1 MRYAY
6 LNHRITYPVF
16 KSARRKRSDVDIFPI
31 SLKLQQ
37 QPCLLV
43 GGGKIAYRK
52 AQLLATAGAVLD
64 VLAPEIEP
72 NLLALVEATGGQY
85 YADNFIAS
93 FQLNTYRLVIAA
105 TNDAQVNKQVFER
118 CETLN
123 VLVNS
128 VDDPPHCRF
137 MVPAIIDRSP
147 LVVSVATNGTSPVL
161 SRQIRT
167 QLEASIPHGMGKL
180 AEFSGKWRNIV
191 KNKIINPDERRVFWE
206 NLYAS
211 PLKEQVFNDNIAQ
224 ADQFIETALS
234 AWVMPK
240 GEVYLVGAGP
250 GDPELLTLKA
260 LRLMQQ
266 ADIVI
271 YDRLVSPAILNLCRR
286 DADKIYVGK
295 ARSNHSVPQEGINAL
310 LVKYAQQG
318 KRVCR
323 LKGGDPFIFGRG
335 GEEIQ
340 QLAEAKISFQV
351 VPGITA
357 ASGCAAY
364 AGIPLTH
371 RDYAQSVRFLTGHLK
386 EGSPELPWSELVYE
400 NQTLVLYMGLV
411 GLAHI
416 CEKLIAHGQRPSMP
430 VALISKGTTPE
441 QQVVVSTLADIAEK
455 VVQHQ
460 IVAPTLTII
469 GEVVHLREQLQ
480 WQSCP

>member
-1 MRYAY
+1 M
-6 LNHRITYPVF
+6 
-16 KSARRKRSDVDIFPI
+16 DIFPI

-37 QPCLLV
+37 QPCLIV
-43 GGGKIAYRK
+43 GGGHIAYRK
-52 AQLLATAGAVLD
+52 ALLLAKAGAKVD
-64 VLAPEIEP
+64 VLAPEIDV
-72 NLLALVEATGGQY
+72 NLLQLVQQSQGQY
-85 YADNFIAS
+85 VQDVFSPSTA
-93 FQLNTYRLVIAA
+93 LRHYRLVIAA
-105 TNDAQVNKQVFER
+105 TDNNLVNQQVFTA
-118 CETLN
+118 CEAEN

-147 LVVSVATNGTSPVL
+147 LVISVASNGTSPVL

-167 QLEASIPHGMGKL
+167 QLESTIPHGMGKL
-180 AEFSGKWRNIV
+180 AEFSGQWRAAVKQKIV
-191 KNKIINPDERRVFWE
+191 NPDERRIFWE
-206 NLYAS
+206 ELYAS
-211 PLKEQVFNDNIAQ
+211 PLKEQVFNDNLDAANQSIQQ
-224 ADQFIETALS
+224 ALAEWQT
-234 AWVMPK
+234 PK

-266 ADIVI
+266 ADVVI
-271 YDRLVSPAILNLCRR
+271 YDRLVSAPILELCRR
-286 DADKIYVGK
+286 DAEKVYVGK
-295 ARSNHSVPQEGINAL
+295 ARSNHAVPQEGINAL
-310 LVKYAQQG
+310 LVKYAQAG

-340 QLAEAKISFQV
+340 ELYEAGVSFQV

-357 ASGCAAY
+357 ASGCSAY

-400 NQTLVLYMGLV
+400 QQTLVLYMGLV
-411 GLAHI
+411 GLESI
-416 CEKLIAHGQRPSMP
+416 CEKLIAHGQRADMP

-441 QQVVVSTLADIAEK
+441 QKVVVGTLADIASK
-455 VVQHQ
+455 VAQHHIQ
-460 IVAPTLTII
+460 APTLTII
-469 GEVVHLREQLQ
+469 GEVVNLREQLK
-480 WQSCP
+480 W

>member
-1 MRYAY
+1 M
-6 LNHRITYPVF
+6 
-16 KSARRKRSDVDIFPI
+16 DIFPI

-37 QPCLLV
+37 QSCLIV
-43 GGGKIAYRK
+43 GGGRIAYRK
-52 AQLLATAGAVLD
+52 AVLLVKAGAVID
-64 VLAPEIEP
+64 IISPEIDA
-72 NLLALVEATGGQY
+72 NLLEVIQQCGGQY
-85 YADNFIAS
+85 IQAPYSAS
-93 FQLNTYRLVIAA
+93 LSLRYYRLVIAA
-105 TNDAQVNKQVFER
+105 TDDQAVNQAVFEA
-118 CETLN
+118 CEADN

-147 LVVSVATNGTSPVL
+147 LVVSIATNGASPVL

-180 AEFSGKWRNIV
+180 ADFSGKWRSTV
-191 KNKIINPDERRVFWE
+191 KAKIMNPDERRIFWE
-206 NLYAS
+206 ELYVS
-211 PLKEQVFNDNIAQ
+211 PLKEQVFNDNLAEADRLITQ
-224 ADQFIETALS
+224 ALMQWEK
-234 AWVMPK
+234 PK

-266 ADIVI
+266 ADVVI
-271 YDRLVSPAILNLCRR
+271 YDRLVSAPIMELCRR
-286 DADKIYVGK
+286 DAEKIYVGK
-295 ARSNHSVPQEGINAL
+295 ARSNHSVPQDGINAL
-310 LVKYAQQG
+310 LVKYASEG

-340 QLAEAKISFQV
+340 ELFAAGVAFQV

-357 ASGCAAY
+357 ASGCSAY

-386 EGSPELPWSELVYE
+386 EGSPELPWSELVYQK
-400 NQTLVLYMGLV
+400 QTLVLYMGLV
-411 GLAHI
+411 GLEKI
-416 CEKLIAHGQRPSMP
+416 CEKLIAHGQRPDMP

-441 QQVVVSTLADIAEK
+441 QKVVVGTLADIATK
-455 VVQHQ
+455 VSEHQ
-460 IVAPTLTII
+460 IQAPTLTII
-469 GEVVHLREQLQ
+469 GDVVSLREQLQ
-480 WQSCP
+480 WQG

>member
-1 MRYAY
+1 ME
-6 LNHRITYPVF
+6 
-16 KSARRKRSDVDIFPI
+16 IFPI

-37 QPCLLV
+37 QPCLIV
-43 GGGKIAYRK
+43 GGGRIAYRK
-52 AQLLATAGAVLD
+52 AVLLAKAGAILHVI
-64 VLAPEIEP
+64 APVIEP
-72 NLLALVEATGGQY
+72 DLLTLVQQTQGQY
-85 YADNFIAS
+85 IATA
-93 FQLNTYRLVIAA
+93 FKTQVNVRDYRLVIAA
-105 TNDAQVNKQVFER
+105 TNDAVVNQQVFEA
-118 CETLN
+118 CEAEK

-147 LVVSVATNGTSPVL
+147 LIISVASNGTSPVL

-167 QLEASIPHGMGKL
+167 QLETLIPHGMGKL
-180 AEFSGKWRNIV
+180 AEFSGKWRTTV
-191 KNKIINPDERRVFWE
+191 KQKITNPDERRIFWE
-206 NLYAS
+206 DLYAS
-211 PLKEQVFNDNIAQ
+211 PLKEQVFNGNEAE
-224 ADQFIETALS
+224 ADQLIEQALQE
-234 AWVMPK
+234 WKTPK

-266 ADIVI
+266 ADVVI
-271 YDRLVSPAILNLCRR
+271 YDRLVSQPIMDLCRR
-286 DADKIYVGK
+286 DAEKIYVGK
-295 ARSNHSVPQEGINAL
+295 ARSNHSVPQVGINAL
-310 LVKYAQQG
+310 LVKYASQG

-340 QLAEAKISFQV
+340 ELFDAGITFQV

-357 ASGCAAY
+357 ASGCSAY

-386 EGSPELPWSELVYE
+386 EGSPELPWDELVYE

-411 GLAHI
+411 GLENT
-416 CEKLIAHGQRPSMP
+416 CQQLIAHGQRPNMP

-441 QQVVVSTLADIAEK
+441 QKVVVGTLADIASK
-455 VVQHQ
+455 VSEYHIQ
-460 IVAPTLTII
+460 APTLTII
-469 GEVVHLREQLQ
+469 GEVVSLREQLK
-480 WQSCP
+480 WQ

>member
-1 MRYAY
+1 M
-6 LNHRITYPVF
+6 
-16 KSARRKRSDVDIFPI
+16 DIFPI

-37 QPCLLV
+37 QPCLIV
-43 GGGKIAYRK
+43 GGGHIAYRK
-52 AQLLATAGAVLD
+52 AVLLAKAGAVIH
-64 VLAPEIEP
+64 VIAPEIES
-72 NLLALVEATGGQY
+72 NLLAIVESSQGQY
-85 YADNFIAS
+85 IQAPFSPDI
-93 FQLNTYRLVIAA
+93 QLRNYRLVIAA
-105 TNDAQVNKQVFER
+105 TNDKAVNIQVFEA
-118 CETLN
+118 CEAEKI
-123 VLVNS
+123 LVNS

-147 LVVSVATNGTSPVL
+147 LVVSIATNGTSPVL

-167 QLEASIPHGMGKL
+167 QLEATIPHGMGKL
-180 AEFSGKWRNIV
+180 ADFSGQWRASV
-191 KNKIINPDERRVFWE
+191 KAKIINPDERRIFWE
-206 NLYAS
+206 DLYAS
-211 PLKEQVFNDNIAQ
+211 PLKEHVFNDNIAEANRLIEQ
-224 ADQFIETALS
+224 ALLEWKT
-234 AWVMPK
+234 PK

-266 ADIVI
+266 ADVII
-271 YDRLVSPAILNLCRR
+271 YDRLVSPAILELCRR

-310 LVKYAQQG
+310 LVEYAAKG

-340 QLAEAKISFQV
+340 ELFAAGVAFQV

-357 ASGCAAY
+357 ASGCSAY

-386 EGSPELPWSELVYE
+386 EGSPELPWKELVYE

-411 GLAHI
+411 GLEKI
-416 CEKLIAHGQRPSMP
+416 CAQLIAHGQRPNMP

-441 QQVVVSTLADIAEK
+441 QKVVVGTLADIASK
-455 VVQHQ
+455 VSEYQ
-460 IVAPTLTII
+460 IQAPTLTII
-469 GEVVHLREQLQ
+469 GEVVSLREQLQ
-480 WQSCP
+480 WQG

>member
-1 MRYAY
+1 M
-6 LNHRITYPVF
+6 
-16 KSARRKRSDVDIFPI
+16 DIFPI

-37 QPCLLV
+37 QPCLIV
-43 GGGKIAYRK
+43 GGGHIAYRK
-52 AQLLATAGAVLD
+52 ALLLAKAGAKID
-64 VLAPEIEP
+64 VLAPEIDDS
-72 NLLALVEATGGQY
+72 LLQLVQQSHGQY
-85 YADNFIAS
+85 VQDVFSSSTA
-93 FQLNTYRLVIAA
+93 LRHYRLVIAA
-105 TNDAQVNKQVFER
+105 TDNNRVNQQVFAA
-118 CETLN
+118 CEAEN

-147 LVVSVATNGTSPVL
+147 LVISVASNGTSPVL

-167 QLEASIPHGMGKL
+167 QLESSIPHGMGKL
-180 AEFSGKWRNIV
+180 AEFSGQWRAAVKQKIV
-191 KNKIINPDERRVFWE
+191 NPEERRIFWE
-206 NLYAS
+206 ELYAS
-211 PLKEQVFNDNIAQ
+211 PLKEQVFNDNLDAANQSIQQ
-224 ADQFIETALS
+224 ALAEWQT
-234 AWVMPK
+234 PK

-266 ADIVI
+266 ADVVI
-271 YDRLVSPAILNLCRR
+271 YDRLVSAPILELCRR
-286 DADKIYVGK
+286 DAEKVYVGK
-295 ARSNHSVPQEGINAL
+295 ARSNHAVPQEGINAL
-310 LVKYAQQG
+310 LVKYAQAG

-340 QLAEAKISFQV
+340 ELYEAGVSFQV

-357 ASGCAAY
+357 ASGCSAY

-400 NQTLVLYMGLV
+400 HQTLVLYMGLV
-411 GLAHI
+411 GLESI
-416 CEKLIAHGQRPSMP
+416 CEKLIAHGQRADMP

-441 QQVVVSTLADIAEK
+441 QKVVVGTLADIASK
-455 VVQHQ
+455 VAQHHIQ
-460 IVAPTLTII
+460 APTLTII
-469 GEVVHLREQLQ
+469 GEVVNLREQLK
-480 WQSCP
+480 W

>member
-1 MRYAY
+1 ME
-6 LNHRITYPVF
+6 
-16 KSARRKRSDVDIFPI
+16 IFPI

-37 QPCLLV
+37 QPCLIV
-43 GGGKIAYRK
+43 GGGRIAYRK
-52 AQLLATAGAVLD
+52 AVLLAKAGAILHVI
-64 VLAPEIEP
+64 APEIEP
-72 NLLALVEATGGQY
+72 DLLTLVEQTQGQY
-85 YADNFIAS
+85 IAED
-93 FQLNTYRLVIAA
+93 FQQQVNLRDYRLVIAA
-105 TNDAQVNKQVFER
+105 TNDAVVNQQVFEA
-118 CETLN
+118 CEAEK

-147 LVVSVATNGTSPVL
+147 LIISVASNGTSPVL

-167 QLEASIPHGMGKL
+167 QLETLIPHGMGKL
-180 AEFSGKWRNIV
+180 AEFSGKWRTTV
-191 KNKIINPDERRVFWE
+191 KQKITNPDERRIFWE
-206 NLYAS
+206 DLYAS
-211 PLKEQVFNDNIAQ
+211 PLKEQVFNGNEAE
-224 ADQFIETALS
+224 ADQLIQQALQE
-234 AWVMPK
+234 WKTPK

-266 ADIVI
+266 ADVVI
-271 YDRLVSPAILNLCRR
+271 YDRLVSQPIMDLCRR
-286 DADKIYVGK
+286 DAEKIYVGK

-310 LVKYAQQG
+310 LVNYASQG

-340 QLAEAKISFQV
+340 ELFDAGITFQV

-357 ASGCAAY
+357 ASGCSAY

-386 EGSPELPWSELVYE
+386 EGSPELPWDELVYE

-411 GLAHI
+411 GLENT
-416 CEKLIAHGQRPSMP
+416 CQQLIAHGQRPNMP

-441 QQVVVSTLADIAEK
+441 QKVVVGTLADIASK
-455 VVQHQ
+455 VSEHHIQ
-460 IVAPTLTII
+460 APTLTII
-469 GEVVHLREQLQ
+469 GEVVSLREQLK
-480 WQSCP
+480 WQ

>member
-1 MRYAY
+1 M
-6 LNHRITYPVF
+6 
-16 KSARRKRSDVDIFPI
+16 DIFPI

-37 QPCLLV
+37 QPCLIV
-43 GGGKIAYRK
+43 GGGHIAYRK
-52 AQLLATAGAVLD
+52 AVLLAKAGAALHVISPD
-64 VLAPEIEP
+64 IDA
-72 NLLALVEATGGQY
+72 NLLEIVEQSGGQY
-85 YADNFIAS
+85 TKSAYSSGFALRD
-93 FQLNTYRLVIAA
+93 YRLVIAA
-105 TNDAQVNKQVFER
+105 TDDKAVNQAVFEA
-118 CETLN
+118 CEAEN

-147 LVVSVATNGTSPVL
+147 LVVSIATNGASPVL

-180 AEFSGKWRNIV
+180 ADFSGKWRAAV
-191 KNKIINPDERRVFWE
+191 KAKIENPDERRIFWE
-206 NLYAS
+206 DLYAS
-211 PLKEQVFNDNIAQ
+211 PLKEQVFNGNAAEADRLIEQ
-224 ADQFIETALS
+224 ALIE
-234 AWVMPK
+234 WKQPK

-266 ADIVI
+266 ADVVI
-271 YDRLVSPAILNLCRR
+271 YDRLVSAPIMELCRR
-286 DADKIYVGK
+286 DAEKIYVGK
-295 ARSNHSVPQEGINAL
+295 ARSNHAVPQDGINAL
-310 LVKYAQQG
+310 LVKYASEG

-340 QLAEAKISFQV
+340 ELFAAGIAFQV

-357 ASGCAAY
+357 ASGCSAY

-386 EGSPELPWSELVYE
+386 EGSPELPWNELVYQ

-411 GLAHI
+411 GLEKI
-416 CEKLIAHGQRPSMP
+416 CENLIAHGQRPDMP
-430 VALISKGTTPE
+430 VALVSKGTTPE
-441 QQVVVSTLADIAEK
+441 QKVVVGTLADIASK
-455 VVQHQ
+455 VAEHQ
-460 IVAPTLTII
+460 IQAPTLTII
-469 GEVVHLREQLQ
+469 GDVVSLREQLQ
-480 WQSCP
+480 WQG

>member
-1 MRYAY
+1 M
-6 LNHRITYPVF
+6 
-16 KSARRKRSDVDIFPI
+16 DIFPI

-37 QPCLLV
+37 QPCLIV
-43 GGGKIAYRK
+43 GGGHIAYRK
-52 AQLLATAGAVLD
+52 ALLLAKAGAKID
-64 VLAPEIEP
+64 VLAPEIDDS
-72 NLLALVEATGGQY
+72 LLQLVQQSQGQY
-85 YADNFIAS
+85 VQDVFSSSTA
-93 FQLNTYRLVIAA
+93 LRHYRLVIAA
-105 TNDAQVNKQVFER
+105 TDDNRVNQQVFAA
-118 CETLN
+118 CEAEN

-147 LVVSVATNGTSPVL
+147 LVISVASNGTSPVL

-167 QLEASIPHGMGKL
+167 QLESSIPHGMGKL
-180 AEFSGKWRNIV
+180 AEFSGQWRAAVKQKIV
-191 KNKIINPDERRVFWE
+191 NPEERRIFWE
-206 NLYAS
+206 ELYAS
-211 PLKEQVFNDNIAQ
+211 PLKEQVFNDNLDAANQSIQQ
-224 ADQFIETALS
+224 ALAEWQT
-234 AWVMPK
+234 PK

-266 ADIVI
+266 ADVVI
-271 YDRLVSPAILNLCRR
+271 YDRLMSAPILELCRR
-286 DADKIYVGK
+286 DAEKVYVGK
-295 ARSNHSVPQEGINAL
+295 ARSNHAVPQEGINAL
-310 LVKYAQQG
+310 LVKYAQAG

-340 QLAEAKISFQV
+340 ELYEAGVSFQV

-357 ASGCAAY
+357 ASGCSAY

-400 NQTLVLYMGLV
+400 QQTLVLYMGLV
-411 GLAHI
+411 GLESI
-416 CEKLIAHGQRPSMP
+416 CEKLIAHGQRADMP

-441 QQVVVSTLADIAEK
+441 QKVVVGTLADIASK
-455 VVQHQ
+455 VAQHHIQ
-460 IVAPTLTII
+460 APTLTII
-469 GEVVHLREQLQ
+469 GEVVNLREQLK
-480 WQSCP
+480 W

>member
-1 MRYAY
+1 M
-6 LNHRITYPVF
+6 
-16 KSARRKRSDVDIFPI
+16 DIFPI

-37 QPCLLV
+37 QPCLIV
-43 GGGKIAYRK
+43 GGGHIAYRK
-52 AQLLATAGAVLD
+52 AVLLAKAGAVIH
-64 VLAPEIEP
+64 VIAPEIES
-72 NLLALVEATGGQY
+72 NLLEIVESSQGQY
-85 YADNFIAS
+85 VQAPFSPDI
-93 FQLNTYRLVIAA
+93 QLRNYRLVIAA
-105 TNDAQVNKQVFER
+105 TNDKAVNIQVFEA
-118 CETLN
+118 CEAEKI
-123 VLVNS
+123 LVNS

-147 LVVSVATNGTSPVL
+147 LVVSIATNGTSPVL

-167 QLEASIPHGMGKL
+167 QLEATIPHGMGKL
-180 AEFSGKWRNIV
+180 ADFSGQWRASV
-191 KNKIINPDERRVFWE
+191 KAKIINPDERRIFWE
-206 NLYAS
+206 DLYAS
-211 PLKEQVFNDNIAQ
+211 PLKEHVFNDNIAEANRLIEQ
-224 ADQFIETALS
+224 ALLEWKA
-234 AWVMPK
+234 PK

-266 ADIVI
+266 ADVII
-271 YDRLVSPAILNLCRR
+271 YDRLVSPAILELCRR

-310 LVKYAQQG
+310 LVEYAAQG

-340 QLAEAKISFQV
+340 ELFAAGVAFQV

-357 ASGCAAY
+357 ASGCSAY

-386 EGSPELPWSELVYE
+386 EGSPELPWKELVYE

-411 GLAHI
+411 GLEKI
-416 CEKLIAHGQRPSMP
+416 CAQLIAHGQRPNMP

-441 QQVVVSTLADIAEK
+441 QKVVVGTLADIASK
-455 VVQHQ
+455 VSEYQ
-460 IVAPTLTII
+460 IQAPTLTII
-469 GEVVHLREQLQ
+469 GEVVSLREQLQ
-480 WQSCP
+480 WQG

>member
-1 MRYAY
+1 ME
-6 LNHRITYPVF
+6 
-16 KSARRKRSDVDIFPI
+16 IFPI

-37 QPCLLV
+37 QRCLIV
-43 GGGKIAYRK
+43 GGGHIAYRK
-52 AQLLATAGAVLD
+52 ALLLAKAGAKID
-64 VLAPEIEP
+64 VLAPEIDDS
-72 NLLALVEATGGQY
+72 LLQLVQQSQGQY
-85 YADNFIAS
+85 VQDVFSSSTA
-93 FQLNTYRLVIAA
+93 LRHYRLVIAA
-105 TNDAQVNKQVFER
+105 TDNNRVNQQVFAA
-118 CETLN
+118 CEAEN

-147 LVVSVATNGTSPVL
+147 LVISVASNGTSPVL

-167 QLEASIPHGMGKL
+167 QLESSIPHGMGKL
-180 AEFSGKWRNIV
+180 AEFSGQWRAAVKQKIV
-191 KNKIINPDERRVFWE
+191 NPEERRIFWE
-206 NLYAS
+206 ELYAS
-211 PLKEQVFNDNIAQ
+211 PLKEQVFNDNLDAANQSIQ
-224 ADQFIETALS
+224 HALVE
-234 AWVMPK
+234 WQTPK

-266 ADIVI
+266 ADVVI
-271 YDRLVSPAILNLCRR
+271 YDRLVSAPILELCRR
-286 DADKIYVGK
+286 DAEKVYVGK
-295 ARSNHSVPQEGINAL
+295 ARSNHAVPQEGINAL
-310 LVKYAQQG
+310 LVKYAQAG

-340 QLAEAKISFQV
+340 ELYEAGVSFQV

-411 GLAHI
+411 GLESI
-416 CEKLIAHGQRPSMP
+416 CAKLIAHGQRADMP

-441 QQVVVSTLADIAEK
+441 QKVVVGTLADIASK
-455 VVQHQ
+455 VAQHHIQ
-460 IVAPTLTII
+460 APTLTII
-469 GEVVHLREQLQ
+469 GEVVNLREQLK
-480 WQSCP
+480 W

>member
-1 MRYAY
+1 M
-6 LNHRITYPVF
+6 
-16 KSARRKRSDVDIFPI
+16 DIFPI

-37 QPCLLV
+37 QPCLIV
-43 GGGKIAYRK
+43 GGGHIAYRK
-52 AQLLATAGAVLD
+52 AVLLAKAGAVIH
-64 VLAPEIEP
+64 VIAPEIES
-72 NLLALVEATGGQY
+72 NLQEIVESSQGQY
-85 YADNFIAS
+85 VQAPFSPDI
-93 FQLNTYRLVIAA
+93 QLRNYRLVIAA
-105 TNDAQVNKQVFER
+105 TNDKAVNIQVFEA
-118 CETLN
+118 CEAEKI
-123 VLVNS
+123 LVNS

-147 LVVSVATNGTSPVL
+147 LVVSIATNGTSPVL

-167 QLEASIPHGMGKL
+167 QLEATIPHGMGKL
-180 AEFSGKWRNIV
+180 ADFSGQWRASV
-191 KNKIINPDERRVFWE
+191 KAKIINPDERRIFWE
-206 NLYAS
+206 DLYAS
-211 PLKEQVFNDNIAQ
+211 PLKEHVFNDNIVEANRLIEQ
-224 ADQFIETALS
+224 ALLEWKA
-234 AWVMPK
+234 PK

-266 ADIVI
+266 ADVVI
-271 YDRLVSPAILNLCRR
+271 YDRLVSPAILELCRR

-295 ARSNHSVPQEGINAL
+295 ARSNHSVAQEGINAL
-310 LVKYAQQG
+310 LVEYAAQG

-340 QLAEAKISFQV
+340 ELFAAGVAFQV

-357 ASGCAAY
+357 ASGCSAY

-386 EGSPELPWSELVYE
+386 EGSPELPWKELVYE

-411 GLAHI
+411 GLEKI
-416 CEKLIAHGQRPSMP
+416 CAQLIVHGQRPNMP

-441 QQVVVSTLADIAEK
+441 QKVVVGTLADIASK
-455 VVQHQ
+455 VSEYQ
-460 IVAPTLTII
+460 IQAPTLTII
-469 GEVVHLREQLQ
+469 GEVVSLREQLQ
-480 WQSCP
+480 WQG

>member
-1 MRYAY
+1 M
-6 LNHRITYPVF
+6 
-16 KSARRKRSDVDIFPI
+16 DIFPI

-37 QPCLLV
+37 QPCLIV
-43 GGGKIAYRK
+43 GGGHIAYRK
-52 AQLLATAGAVLD
+52 AVLLAKAGAKID
-64 VLAPEIEP
+64 VLAPEIDD
-72 NLLALVEATGGQY
+72 NLLQLVQQSQGQY
-85 YADNFIAS
+85 VQDVFSPSTA
-93 FQLNTYRLVIAA
+93 LRHYRLVIAA
-105 TNDAQVNKQVFER
+105 TDNNLVNQQVFAA
-118 CETLN
+118 CEAEN

-147 LVVSVATNGTSPVL
+147 LVISVASNGTSPVL

-167 QLEASIPHGMGKL
+167 QLESSIPHGMGKL
-180 AEFSGKWRNIV
+180 AEFSGQWRAAVKQKIV
-191 KNKIINPDERRVFWE
+191 NPDERRIFWE
-206 NLYAS
+206 ELYAS
-211 PLKEQVFNDNIAQ
+211 PLKEQVFNDNLDAANQSIQQ
-224 ADQFIETALS
+224 ALAEWQT
-234 AWVMPK
+234 PK

-266 ADIVI
+266 ADVVI
-271 YDRLVSPAILNLCRR
+271 YDRLVSAPILELCRR
-286 DADKIYVGK
+286 DAEKVYVGK
-295 ARSNHSVPQEGINAL
+295 ARSNHAVPQEGINAL
-310 LVKYAQQG
+310 LVKYAQAG

-340 QLAEAKISFQV
+340 ELYEAGVSFQV

-357 ASGCAAY
+357 ASGCSAY

-400 NQTLVLYMGLV
+400 HQTLVLYMGLV
-411 GLAHI
+411 GLESI
-416 CEKLIAHGQRPSMP
+416 CEKLIAHGQRADMP

-441 QQVVVSTLADIAEK
+441 QKVVVGTLADIASK
-455 VVQHQ
+455 VAQHHIQ
-460 IVAPTLTII
+460 APTLTII
-469 GEVVHLREQLQ
+469 GEVVNLREQLK
-480 WQSCP
+480 W

>member
-1 MRYAY
+1 ME
-6 LNHRITYPVF
+6 
-16 KSARRKRSDVDIFPI
+16 IFPI

-37 QPCLLV
+37 QPCLIV
-43 GGGKIAYRK
+43 GGGRIAYRK
-52 AQLLATAGAVLD
+52 AVLLAKAGAILHVI
-64 VLAPEIEP
+64 APEIEP
-72 NLLALVEATGGQY
+72 DLLTLVQQTQGQ
-85 YADNFIAS
+85 FIAAA
-93 FQLNTYRLVIAA
+93 FKTQVNVRDYRLVIAA
-105 TNDAQVNKQVFER
+105 TNDRAVNQQVFEV
-118 CETLN
+118 CEAEK

-147 LVVSVATNGTSPVL
+147 LIISVASNGTSPVL

-167 QLEASIPHGMGKL
+167 QLETLIPHGMGKL
-180 AEFSGKWRNIV
+180 AEFSGKWRTTV
-191 KNKIINPDERRVFWE
+191 KQKITNPDKRRIFWE
-206 NLYAS
+206 DLYAS
-211 PLKEQVFNDNIAQ
+211 PLKEQVFNGNEAE
-224 ADQFIETALS
+224 ADQLIEQALQE
-234 AWVMPK
+234 WNTPK

-266 ADIVI
+266 ADVVI
-271 YDRLVSPAILNLCRR
+271 YDRLVSQPIMDLCRR
-286 DADKIYVGK
+286 DAEKIYVGK

-310 LVKYAQQG
+310 LVKYASQG

-340 QLAEAKISFQV
+340 ELFDAGITFQV

-357 ASGCAAY
+357 ASGCSAY

-386 EGSPELPWSELVYE
+386 EGSPELPWDELVYE

-411 GLAHI
+411 GLENT
-416 CEKLIAHGQRPSMP
+416 CQQLIAHGQRPNMP

-441 QQVVVSTLADIAEK
+441 QKVVVGTLADIASK
-455 VVQHQ
+455 VSEHHIQ
-460 IVAPTLTII
+460 APTLTII
-469 GEVVHLREQLQ
+469 GEVVSLREQLK
-480 WQSCP
+480 WQ

>member
-1 MRYAY
+1 M
-6 LNHRITYPVF
+6 
-16 KSARRKRSDVDIFPI
+16 DIFPI

-37 QPCLLV
+37 QPCLIV
-43 GGGKIAYRK
+43 GGGHIAYRK
-52 AQLLATAGAVLD
+52 ALLLAKAGAKID
-64 VLAPEIEP
+64 VLAPEIDDS
-72 NLLALVEATGGQY
+72 LLQLVQQSQGQY
-85 YADNFIAS
+85 VQDVFSSSTA
-93 FQLNTYRLVIAA
+93 LRHYRLVIAA
-105 TNDAQVNKQVFER
+105 TDNNRVNQQVFAA
-118 CETLN
+118 CEAEN

-147 LVVSVATNGTSPVL
+147 LVISVASNGTSPVL

-167 QLEASIPHGMGKL
+167 QLESSIPHGMGKL
-180 AEFSGKWRNIV
+180 AEFSGQWRAAVKQKIV
-191 KNKIINPDERRVFWE
+191 NPEERRIFWE
-206 NLYAS
+206 ELYAS
-211 PLKEQVFNDNIAQ
+211 PLKEQVFNDNLDAANQSIHH
-224 ADQFIETALS
+224 AL
-234 AWVMPK
+234 AEWQTPK

-266 ADIVI
+266 ADVVI
-271 YDRLVSPAILNLCRR
+271 YDRLVSAPILELCRR
-286 DADKIYVGK
+286 DAEKVYVGK
-295 ARSNHSVPQEGINAL
+295 ARSNHAVPQEGINAL
-310 LVKYAQQG
+310 LVKYAQAG

-340 QLAEAKISFQV
+340 ELYEAGVSFQV

-411 GLAHI
+411 GLESL
-416 CEKLIAHGQRPSMP
+416 CEKLIAHGQRADMP

-441 QQVVVSTLADIAEK
+441 QKVVVGTLANIASK
-455 VVQHQ
+455 VEQHQ
-460 IVAPTLTII
+460 IQAPTLTII
-469 GEVVHLREQLQ
+469 GEVVNLREQLK
-480 WQSCP
+480 W

>member
-1 MRYAY
+1 ME
-6 LNHRITYPVF
+6 
-16 KSARRKRSDVDIFPI
+16 IFPI

-37 QPCLLV
+37 QRCLIV
-43 GGGKIAYRK
+43 GGGHIAYRK
-52 AQLLATAGAVLD
+52 ALLLAKAGAKID
-64 VLAPEIEP
+64 VLAPEIEDI
-72 NLLALVEATGGQY
+72 LLQLVQQSQGQY
-85 YADNFIAS
+85 VQDVFSSSTA
-93 FQLNTYRLVIAA
+93 LRHYRLVIAA
-105 TNDAQVNKQVFER
+105 TDNNLVNQQVFAA
-118 CETLN
+118 CEAEN

-147 LVVSVATNGTSPVL
+147 LVISVASNGTSPVL

-167 QLEASIPHGMGKL
+167 QLESSIPHGMGKL
-180 AEFSGKWRNIV
+180 AEFSGQWRTAVKQKIV
-191 KNKIINPDERRVFWE
+191 NPDERRIFWE
-206 NLYAS
+206 ELYAG
-211 PLKEQVFNDNIAQ
+211 PLKEQVFNDSLDAANQSIQ
-224 ADQFIETALS
+224 HAL
-234 AWVMPK
+234 AEWQTPK

-266 ADIVI
+266 ADVVI
-271 YDRLVSPAILNLCRR
+271 YDRLVSAPILELCRR
-286 DADKIYVGK
+286 DAEKVYVGK
-295 ARSNHSVPQEGINAL
+295 ARSNHAVPQEGINAL
-310 LVKYAQQG
+310 LVKYAQAG

-340 QLAEAKISFQV
+340 ELYEAGVSFQV

-411 GLAHI
+411 GLESI
-416 CEKLIAHGQRPSMP
+416 CAKLIAHGQRADMP

-441 QQVVVSTLADIAEK
+441 QKVVVGTLANIVSK
-455 VVQHQ
+455 VEQHQ
-460 IVAPTLTII
+460 IQAPTLTII
-469 GEVVHLREQLQ
+469 GEVVNLREQLK
-480 WQSCP
+480 W

>member
-1 MRYAY
+1 M
-6 LNHRITYPVF
+6 
-16 KSARRKRSDVDIFPI
+16 DIFPI

-37 QPCLLV
+37 QRCLIV
-43 GGGKIAYRK
+43 GGGHIALRK
-52 AQLLATAGAVLD
+52 ATLLAKAGAIIDIV
-64 VLAPEIEP
+64 APEIEEQ
-72 NLLALVEATGGQY
+72 LLQLVATTNGQH
-85 YADNFIAS
+85 FVEVFS
-93 FQLNTYRLVIAA
+93 EKFLSTSYRLVIAA
-105 TNDAQVNKQVFER
+105 TNDPQVNKTVFEQ
-118 CETLN
+118 CEVRHL
-123 VLVNS
+123 LVNS
-128 VDDPPHCRF
+128 VDDIPHCRF

-147 LVVSVATNGTSPVL
+147 LVISVASNGTSPVL

-167 QLEASIPHGMGKL
+167 QLETSIPHGMGKL
-180 AEFSGKWRNIV
+180 AEFSGKWRNQV
-191 KNKIINPDERRVFWE
+191 KEKISNPDERRIFWE

-211 PLKEQVFNDNIAQ
+211 PLKEQVFNDNLDVADSMLEQ
-224 ADQFIETALS
+224 ALQEWKA
-234 AWVMPK
+234 PK

-266 ADIVI
+266 ADVVI
-271 YDRLVSPAILNLCRR
+271 YDRLVSQPILELCRR
-286 DADKIYVGK
+286 DATKIYVGK

-310 LVKYAQQG
+310 LVEYAQQG

-340 QLAEAKISFQV
+340 ELFQAGVPFQV

-357 ASGCAAY
+357 ASGCSAY

-386 EGSPELPWSELVYE
+386 EGSPELPWNELVYE

-411 GLAHI
+411 GLERI
-416 CEKLIAHGQRPSMP
+416 CEQLIAHGQRPDMP

-441 QQVVVSTLADIAEK
+441 QKVVVGSLADIASK
-455 VVQHQ
+455 VTEHQ
-460 IVAPTLTII
+460 IHAPTLTII
-469 GEVVHLREQLQ
+469 GEVVRLREQLQ
-480 WQSCP
+480 WN